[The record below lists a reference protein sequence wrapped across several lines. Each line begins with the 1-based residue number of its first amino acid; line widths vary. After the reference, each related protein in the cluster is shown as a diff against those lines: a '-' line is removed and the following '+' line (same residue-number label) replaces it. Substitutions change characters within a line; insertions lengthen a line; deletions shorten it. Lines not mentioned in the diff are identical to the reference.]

1 VDAPHAQQ
9 PVVQRLRLKYAKR
22 GRLRF
27 TSHRDF
33 SRAFERALRRARVPI
48 AFSAGFSP
56 HPRVSYANA
65 TPTGVASEA
74 EYLEIA
80 LNEVVDPQQI
90 RAGLDAALPIGL
102 DLIEVVEAKTSDFAA
117 RLEASLWQ
125 LVLPGVEREAAAAAI
140 VALLAESEV
149 IVERMTKDGA
159 RRFDARAAICSL
171 SLADSLPEN
180 VEGHVAIAGDRPP
193 SVILNAVVRNG
204 SPSVRPDDLL
214 AALRVV
220 AGLASTSPPLV
231 TRLAQGPLN
240 ASGGNVV
247 DPFDPDRELIA

>member
-1 VDAPHAQQ
+1 MDVPHQQ
-9 PVVQRLRLKYAKR
+9 APVVQRLRFKYAKR

-33 SRAFERALRRARVPI
+33 SRAFERALRRAGVPI
-48 AFSAGFSP
+48 AFSSGFSP

-65 TPTGVASEA
+65 TPTGVSSEA

-80 LNEVVDPQQI
+80 LNKVGNPEGI
-90 RAGLDAALPIGL
+90 RASLDAALPVGL
-102 DLIEVVEAKTSDFAA
+102 DLIEVVEARSPDFAV

-125 LVLPGVEREAAAAAI
+125 LVLVGVGNDSAKAAI
-140 VALLAESEV
+140 LALLAEDEV
-149 IVERMTKDGA
+149 IVERQTKDGN
-159 RRFDARAAICSL
+159 RRFDARAAISGL
-171 SLADSLPEN
+171 WVNEN
-180 VEGHVAIAGDRPP
+180 VGGNVAIAEDRSP

-220 AGLASTSPPLV
+220 AGLAPTSPTLV
-231 TRLAQGPLN
+231 TRLAQGPLD
-240 ASGGNVV
+240 ASGNVA
-247 DPFDPDRELIA
+247 DPFDPDRE

>member
-1 VDAPHAQQ
+1 VDGPHQQ
-9 PVVQRLRLKYAKR
+9 APVVQRLRFKYAKR

-48 AFSAGFSP
+48 AFSSGFSP

-65 TPTGVASEA
+65 TPTGVSSEA

-80 LNEVVDPQQI
+80 LNEVGNPEEI
-90 RAGLDAALPIGL
+90 RASLDAALPIGL
-102 DLIEVVEAKTSDFAA
+102 DLIEVVEAKSPDFAL

-125 LVLPGVEREAAAAAI
+125 LVLVGIDQDAAEAAI
-140 VALLAESEV
+140 RALLVESEV
-149 IVERMTKDGA
+149 IVERKTKDGN
-159 RRFDARAAICSL
+159 RRFDARGAISGL
-171 SLADSLPEN
+171 WVSENGAEN
-180 VEGHVAIAGDRPP
+180 VPIAGDGPP
-193 SVILNAVVRNG
+193 SVILKAVVRNG

-220 AGLASTSPPLV
+220 AGLAPKSPTLV

-240 ASGGNVV
+240 ASGNVV
-247 DPFDPDRELIA
+247 DPFDPDRQ

>member
-1 VDAPHAQQ
+1 MEAPHQQ
-9 PVVQRLRLKYAKR
+9 APVVQRLRLKYAKR

-33 SRAFERALRRARVPI
+33 ARAFERALRRAHVPM
-48 AFSAGFSP
+48 AYSSGFTP

-65 TPTGVASEA
+65 VPTGVASEA

-80 LNEVVDPQQI
+80 LQDVVDPELMM
-90 RAGLDAALPIGL
+90 ASLDKALPDGL
-102 DLIEVVEAKTSDFAA
+102 DLVDVVVAKSPDFAV

-125 LVLPGVEREAAAAAI
+125 IALPGIEISAAASA
-140 VALLAESEV
+140 VASLLAESE
-149 IVERMTKDGA
+149 IMVERLTKNGV

-171 SLADSLPEN
+171 TVDDVAMRSSDDRSAILA
-180 VEGHVAIAGDRPP
+180 
-193 SVILNAVVRNG
+193 AVVRNG

-220 AGLASTSPPLV
+220 AGLAPTSTASV
-231 TRLAQGPLN
+231 TRIAQGPLD
-240 ASGGNVV
+240 ASGTVV
-247 DPFDPDRELIA
+247 DPFDLDRE

>member
-1 VDAPHAQQ
+1 MDAPHQQ
-9 PVVQRLRLKYAKR
+9 APVVQRLRLKYAKR

-33 SRAFERALRRARVPI
+33 SRAFERALRRAQVPI
-48 AFSAGFSP
+48 AFSSGFSP

-65 TPTGVASEA
+65 TPTGIASEA

-80 LNEVVDPQQI
+80 LNELVDPDEI
-90 RAGLDAALPIGL
+90 RVSLDAALPIGL
-102 DLIEVVEAKTSDFAA
+102 DLIEVVEARTPDFAA

-125 LVLPGVEREAAAAAI
+125 LVLPGVPREAVAVAI

-149 IVERMTKDGA
+149 IVERLTKDGV
-159 RRFDARAAICSL
+159 RRFDARAAISALWL
-171 SLADSLPEN
+171 SEN
-180 VEGHVAIAGDRPP
+180 FDGNVAIAGDRPG

-220 AGLASTSPPLV
+220 AGLAPTSPTLV
-231 TRLAQGPLN
+231 TRLAQGSLN
-240 ASGGNVV
+240 ASGSVV
-247 DPFDPDRELIA
+247 DPFDRDRE

>member
-1 VDAPHAQQ
+1 MDAPHAQE
-9 PVVQRLRLKYAKR
+9 PVVQRLRIQYAKR

-33 SRAFERALRRARVPI
+33 ARAFERALRRAKVPI

-80 LNEVVDPQQI
+80 LNQKVEPDQLRVN
-90 RAGLDAALPIGL
+90 LDAALPVGL
-102 DLIEVVEAKTSDFAA
+102 DLIEVVEAKSSDFAS
-117 RLEASLWQ
+117 RLEVSRWR
-125 LVLPGVEREAAAAAI
+125 LVLTGVEPVAAAAA
-140 VALLAESEV
+140 VAALLAEKEV
-149 IVERMTKDGA
+149 IVERMTKDGI
-159 RRFDARAAICSL
+159 RRFDARAAIFSL
-171 SLADSLPEN
+171 WIAEPITGDGDTDVSMPE
-180 VEGHVAIAGDRPP
+180 DWLP
-193 SVILNAVVRNG
+193 SVILEAVVRSG

-240 ASGGNVV
+240 ASGNVA
-247 DPFDPDRELIA
+247 DPFDLDRE

>member
-1 VDAPHAQQ
+1 MDAPHAQE

-33 SRAFERALRRARVPI
+33 ARAFERALRRAKVPI

-80 LNEVVDPQQI
+80 LNQVADPQEI
-90 RAGLDAALPIGL
+90 RAKLDSALPVGL
-102 DLIEVVEAKTSDFAA
+102 DLIEVVGAKSPDFAS

-125 LVLPGVEREAAAAAI
+125 FVLPGVEREAVAVAVA
-140 VALLAESEV
+140 ALLAESEV
-149 IVERMTKDGA
+149 IVERMTKDGV

-171 SLADSLPEN
+171 SIADSSPET
-180 VEGHVAIAGDRPP
+180 VGGEPIAGDRAP

-220 AGLASTSPPLV
+220 AGLAPTSPKV

-240 ASGGNVV
+240 ASGGSVI
-247 DPFDPDRELIA
+247 DPFDLDRE

>member
-1 VDAPHAQQ
+1 MDVPHQQ
-9 PVVQRLRLKYAKR
+9 EPVVQRLRLKYAKR

-33 SRAFERALRRARVPI
+33 SRAFERALRRAKVPI
-48 AFSAGFSP
+48 AFSSGFSP

-80 LNEVVDPQQI
+80 LNQVVDPDAV
-90 RAGLDAALPIGL
+90 RASLDAALPPGL
-102 DLIEVVEAKTSDFAA
+102 DLIEVVEARSSDFAS
-117 RLEASLWQ
+117 RLEASRWQ
-125 LVLPGVEREAAAAAI
+125 LVLPGVEPEAAAAASA
-140 VALLAESEV
+140 ALLAETEV
-149 IVERMTKDGA
+149 IVERMTKDGV

-171 SLADSLPEN
+171 ELAKVQPAPPGEIGQL
-180 VEGHVAIAGDRPP
+180 GAAIGQLHSP
-193 SVILNAVVRNG
+193 SAILAAVVRNG

-220 AGLASTSPPLV
+220 AGLVPSNPPLV

-240 ASGGNVV
+240 ASGSVV
-247 DPFDPDRELIA
+247 DPFDPDRE

>member
-1 VDAPHAQQ
+1 MDVPHQQ
-9 PVVQRLRLKYAKR
+9 APVVQRLRFKYAKR

-33 SRAFERALRRARVPI
+33 SRAFERALRRAGVPI
-48 AFSAGFSP
+48 AFSSGFSP

-65 TPTGVASEA
+65 TPTGVSSEA

-80 LNEVVDPQQI
+80 LNEVGNPEEI
-90 RAGLDAALPIGL
+90 RANLDAALPIGL
-102 DLIEVVEAKTSDFAA
+102 DLIEVVEAKSPDFAQ

-125 LVLPGVEREAAAAAI
+125 LVLVGIDHDSAEAAI
-140 VALLAESEV
+140 LALLAESEV
-149 IVERMTKDGA
+149 IVERQTKDGI
-159 RRFDARAAICSL
+159 RRFDARGAISGL
-171 SLADSLPEN
+171 WISEN
-180 VEGHVAIAGDRPP
+180 DAENAPIAGDRPR

-220 AGLASTSPPLV
+220 AGLAPTSPTLV
-231 TRLAQGPLN
+231 TRLAQGPLD
-240 ASGGNVV
+240 ASGNVA
-247 DPFDPDRELIA
+247 DPFDPDRE

>member
-1 VDAPHAQQ
+1 VEAPHQQ
-9 PVVQRLRLKYAKR
+9 EPVVQRLRLKYAKR

-33 SRAFERALRRARVPI
+33 SRAFERALRRAKVPI
-48 AFSAGFSP
+48 AFSSGFSP

-80 LNEVVDPQQI
+80 LNQVADPQEI
-90 RAGLDAALPIGL
+90 RANLDSALPIGL
-102 DLIEVVEAKTSDFAA
+102 DLIEVVEARTPDFAA
-117 RLEASLWQ
+117 RLEASHWQ
-125 LVLPGVEREAAAAAI
+125 LVLPGVERQAAQAA
-140 VALLAESEV
+140 VDALLAQGEV
-149 IVERMTKDGA
+149 IVERMTKDGV
-159 RRFDARAAICSL
+159 RRFDARAAICTL
-171 SLADSLPEN
+171 WVVKNLDED
-180 VEGHVAIAGDRPP
+180 VAIAGDWAP

-220 AGLASTSPPLV
+220 AGLAPTSPIV
-231 TRLAQGPLN
+231 TRLAQGPLD
-240 ASGGNVV
+240 ASGGSVV
-247 DPFDPDRELIA
+247 DPFDLDRE

>member
-1 VDAPHAQQ
+1 MEAPHQQ
-9 PVVQRLRLKYAKR
+9 EPVVQRLRFRYAKR

-33 SRAFERALRRARVPI
+33 SRAFERALRRAQVPI
-48 AFSAGFSP
+48 AYSSGFSP

-80 LNEVVDPQQI
+80 LNRVADPELV
-90 RAGLDAALPIGL
+90 RAGLDRALPIGL
-102 DLIEVVEAKTSDFAA
+102 DLIEVVEAKTSDFAT

-125 LVLPGVEREAAAAAI
+125 LRLPGVSKAEATSA
-140 VALLAESEV
+140 VAELLAQNEV
-149 IVERMTKDGA
+149 IVERKTKDGV
-159 RRFDARAAICSL
+159 RKMDARAAICTL
-171 SLADSLPEN
+171 FLVPDPADD
-180 VEGHVAIAGDRPP
+180 VAIVGEGVE

-220 AGLASTSPPLV
+220 AGLVPTSPALV
-231 TRLAQGPLN
+231 TRLAQGSLD
-240 ASGGNVV
+240 ASGNVA
-247 DPFDPDRELIA
+247 DPFGPERD